1 MKKQTNQKGFTLVE
15 LTIVVA
21 VIAIL
26 VGLATPYFFGVLSD
40 TRNES
45 AKVTGENIYS
55 QLEMCWA
62 KNCEAEI
69 LDTNTDMVPDTVAC
83 VSCLDPIDAGE
94 KMFFGQEYNI
104 DLTPNPASVPTSA
117 ALSLDIAH
125 FSGDKAYC
133 FEADPLK
140 KLTTIPGNDIT
151 LCSSSFP

>member
-69 LDTNTDMVPDTVAC
+69 LD
-83 VSCLDPIDAGE
+83 
-94 KMFFGQEYNI
+94 K
-104 DLTPNPASVPTSA
+104 
-117 ALSLDIAH
+117 LDIKPALH
-125 FSGDKAYC
+125 
-133 FEADPLK
+133 
-140 KLTTIPGNDIT
+140 
-151 LCSSSFP
+151 